1 MWFVLGTLAF
11 LVLGNA
17 FGPGISA
24 RLAAR
29 KRRRY
34 ESGRATK
41 LPVWLRSSALAF
53 PRHWRIGT
61 VRTDGDPLRHRVWHR
76 MSPPYPLVG
85 LTLVRR
91 GEDVVAN
98 ASEPLT
104 VLHLRDPNGALV
116 EMGVH
121 PDNADLLVRVLR
133 TERQGVA
140 PAPRPDRLP
149 LLTMVVAVPAV
160 VWLLA
165 WVYFAIAGQVLDAT
179 VLANDGAGT
188 CRVEWVEAG
197 RTYADEADCG
207 DDATPGATMRII
219 AIPPPFRGLAVD
231 VPHTLYW
238 VPGIFLAGVAPL
250 GAAAALRAIR
260 RRRPVPTGAGTA
272 VVAETGVAR
281 LERHELRY
289 AAIAATV
296 ERRAEVEG
304 WREVTAAGWQRMVR
318 SPVRRLV
325 LRWVGRTV
333 WPLFVLFFAALFG
346 WTSAS
351 TALRLDASASR
362 TAEATVVTTN
372 GFVPP
377 VPYDVTVSFDVNGVV
392 REVQVASTVRYG
404 AGRHVTI
411 EYGAGNPHV
420 ARLVGPDDGVGRGLF
435 VGGVLGAVALTLL
448 LWRLTVAARVL
459 RTFRRRRREPGADL
473 RYAIARDGAGDF
485 VLLLF
490 PLGGDP
496 RPDAGVLLER
506 VPPDV
511 PVSGTALVR
520 GPVEEDGLVVVE
532 VDGRVL
538 YPDSGVMLAGAE
550 IVHLLVNG
558 DPPDEYGDDEGW
570 GEPE

>member
-1 MWFVLGTLAF
+1 MWLVLGTLAF

-17 FGPGISA
+17 LGPGISA

-41 LPVWLRSSALAF
+41 LPVWLRSSALTF

-91 GEDVVAN
+91 GEDVVGS

-121 PDNADLLVRVLR
+121 HDNADLLVQVLR
-133 TERQGVA
+133 TERHGA
-140 PAPRPDRLP
+140 PPAPRPDRLP
-149 LLTMVVAVPAV
+149 LLAKVVAVPAV

-197 RTYADEADCG
+197 RTYADEADCWNE
-207 DDATPGATMRII
+207 ATPGAPMRII

-250 GAAAALRAIR
+250 GAAAALRAVR

-272 VVAETGVAR
+272 VVAETGVPR
-281 LERHELRY
+281 LERHELRWST
-289 AAIAATV
+289 IAKTV

-304 WREVTAAGWQRMVR
+304 WREGTAAGWPRMVR

-333 WPLFVLFFAALFG
+333 WPLFVLFLAALFA
-346 WTSAS
+346 WTSIS

-362 TAEATVVTTN
+362 TAGATVVTTN

-377 VPYDVTVSFDVNGVV
+377 VPFDVTVSFEVNGVV
-392 REVQVASTVRYG
+392 REVQVASTAHYG

-411 EYGAGNPHV
+411 EYGADNPHV

-435 VGGVLGAVALTLL
+435 VGGVLGAIALTLL
-448 LWRLTVAARVL
+448 WRITVAVRVP
-459 RTFRRRRREPGADL
+459 RTFRRRRHEPGADL
-473 RYAIARDGAGDF
+473 RYAIARDAAGDF

-506 VPPDV
+506 VLPDV

-532 VDGRVL
+532 AGGRVL
-538 YPDSGVMLAGAE
+538 YPESRVMLADAG
-550 IVHLLVNG
+550 IVQLLVNG
-558 DPPDEYGDDEGW
+558 DPPEEYGDDEGW